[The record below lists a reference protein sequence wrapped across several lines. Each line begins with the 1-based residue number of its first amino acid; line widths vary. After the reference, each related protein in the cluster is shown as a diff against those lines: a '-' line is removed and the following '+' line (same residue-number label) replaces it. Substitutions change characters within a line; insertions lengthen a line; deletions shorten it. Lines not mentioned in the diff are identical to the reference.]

1 MDCLVAVL
9 LAMIEWKVRRVTK
22 RSIVAPLPAIDSF
35 VFASNVP
42 PMNVELPDA
51 PVIAAGLTADEARL
65 RVAFSLYREGRL
77 STPQCA
83 ELAGLSRRAFMDE
96 LARHRVEA
104 PYALADL
111 EADATTLKELGPR

>member
-1 MDCLVAVL
+1 
-9 LAMIEWKVRRVTK
+9 
-22 RSIVAPLPAIDSF
+22 
-35 VFASNVP
+35 
-42 PMNVELPDA
+42 MNVELPDA
-51 PVIAAGLTADEARL
+51 PAIAAGLTADEARL

-111 EADATTLKELGPR
+111 EGDAATLKALGSR